1 MTCENPNKC
10 YAAMLDS
17 KSNSGSVSSAALRD
31 KAASDPS
38 CAPQNVTEAQI
49 KPQIS
54 APSYFYSLKENE
66 ALPFKRPEKEPRP
79 KLLLNSVV
87 NENDVVAMIAAHD
100 ANRTEGLKKHIGKL
114 LVEKQ
119 IVVNYNLSERK
130 FVTNLLCETIDYAA
144 QRDFSAFKLACLLT
158 TYVTVHSYFKWYY
171 WQAPVSVWM
180 YFKEL
185 MIRLTIED
193 SPDGEA
199 IFEPDECYDILSHFH
214 TMYIKNLP
222 LIHVLTFGVR
232 RLKFLWPFK
241 RK

>member
-1 MTCENPNKC
+1 MTCENPNQC

-100 ANRTEGLKKHIGKL
+100 ADRTEGLKKHIGFTRWRSN
-114 LVEKQ
+114 
-119 IVVNYNLSERK
+119 I
-130 FVTNLLCETIDYAA
+130 
-144 QRDFSAFKLACLLT
+144 
-158 TYVTVHSYFKWYY
+158 
-171 WQAPVSVWM
+171 
-180 YFKEL
+180 
-185 MIRLTIED
+185 
-193 SPDGEA
+193 
-199 IFEPDECYDILSHFH
+199 
-214 TMYIKNLP
+214 
-222 LIHVLTFGVR
+222 
-232 RLKFLWPFK
+232 
-241 RK
+241 